1 MHSEKGK
8 LEVKIYTC
16 DSAHRAGDKHLL
28 NLRESQTQSEELQGK
43 MRMDMRGPEDH
54 LAAAKGQVEALTF
67 CTSKMQETNATTLT
81 KKKRNL
87 FETKSK
93 LAAATK
99 ELGASKVRER
109 YGISHQTKRLGLK
122 GPACSRW

>member
-1 MHSEKGK
+1 LHSEKGK
-8 LEVKIYTC
+8 LEVKIHTC
-16 DSAHRAGDKHLL
+16 DSAHRAGNKHLL
-28 NLRESQTQSEELQGK
+28 NLRESQTQSKELQGK
-43 MRMDMRGPEDH
+43 MRMDMRGLEDH
-54 LAAAKGQVEALTF
+54 LAAAKEQVEAQTF

-109 YGISHQTKRLGLK
+109 YDISHQTKRLGLK
-122 GPACSRW
+122 GPAYSRW